1 MAHVTLKM
9 SAKREEVHLQALV
22 QKDTAFVVLVSII
35 RRNTYMYSNSKS
47 INRAS
52 FLVIMGCGSKK
63 FENVTYFESTKGVT
77 GSCNAA
83 ICKCSDAVCQ
93 IRLDFTSFTI
103 TGPSSVTTTLNTK
116 QLALNGVNTAGG
128 GLASSD
134 LTRCMIDQFS
144 VTSPGSQSSPVICG
158 INTGAHSKI

>member
-1 MAHVTLKM
+1 MN
-9 SAKREEVHLQALV
+9 AKKEEVHLQALV
-22 QKDTAFVVLVSII
+22 QKDTAFVVPVSII
-35 RRNTYMYSNSKS
+35 CEIHTYVHRFIHKKYIINYSYLFS
-47 INRAS
+47 
-52 FLVIMGCGSKK
+52 VIMGCGSKK

-116 QLALNGVNTAGG
+116 QLALNGVNTAAA